1 MGEKFREN
9 KKKINF
15 CQALH
20 FVKLP
25 ADMLEDSTTDFR
37 HVLEEKLKQKKTA
50 LDHTEQHLKKF
61 SILRENNGFNSNG
74 PPISR
79 NNDRNFG
86 NRGSIRGRLGPPANS
101 GSGRLSLES
110 RLGPK
115 VQESEPFDD
124 PFQEETRSVLSRIV
138 VEQQK
143 SRDEALAEEDKMM
156 GKKEKQ
162 RNRRMFGNLLGTL
175 QQFKKD
181 ETRVRDREL
190 KKKEVEK
197 KIEGKT
203 GKEKEEAKRT
213 KQDLFSE

>member
-1 MGEKFREN
+1 
-9 KKKINF
+9 
-15 CQALH
+15 
-20 FVKLP
+20 
-25 ADMLEDSTTDFR
+25 MLEESVTDFR
-37 HVLEEKLKQKKTA
+37 HVIEEKLKQKKTA

-101 GSGRLSLES
+101 GSGRPSLES

-162 RNRRMFGNLLGTL
+162 VSL
-175 QQFKKD
+175 
-181 ETRVRDREL
+181 
-190 KKKEVEK
+190 
-197 KIEGKT
+197 
-203 GKEKEEAKRT
+203 
-213 KQDLFSE
+213 